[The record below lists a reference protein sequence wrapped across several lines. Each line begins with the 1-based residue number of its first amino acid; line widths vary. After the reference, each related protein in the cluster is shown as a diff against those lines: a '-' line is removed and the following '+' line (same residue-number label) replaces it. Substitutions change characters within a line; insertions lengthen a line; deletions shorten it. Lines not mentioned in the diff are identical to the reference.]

1 MYIKKN
7 GTERDRH
14 KSKKKK
20 KTRSNHEKYKGQEKG
35 ELFLAKLKPIVNEG
49 KKNINASYMPWRKS
63 THKNALHALHKCP
76 RKLKCKL
83 HGKNASAHTENT
95 F

>member
-14 KSKKKK
+14 KSKKK

-49 KKNINASYMPWRKS
+49 KKNINAS
-63 THKNALHALHKCP
+63 
-76 RKLKCKL
+76 
-83 HGKNASAHTENT
+83 
-95 F
+95 